1 MHCFLE
7 AMDLTYEDGWP
18 SIPKI
23 IDHVLAYSPMDK
35 DQIGKW

>member
-7 AMDLTYEDGWP
+7 DMDLTYEDGLP

-23 IDHVLAYSPMDK
+23 TDFYADSPMDK